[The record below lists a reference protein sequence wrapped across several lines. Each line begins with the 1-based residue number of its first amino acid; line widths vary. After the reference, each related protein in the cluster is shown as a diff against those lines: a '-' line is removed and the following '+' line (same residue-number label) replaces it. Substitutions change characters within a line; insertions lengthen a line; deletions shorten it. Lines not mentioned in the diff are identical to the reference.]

1 MRSIRVPVVVLFGA
15 GLAAWVTLYPIEL
28 TANLGVVRIAL
39 EDDCDTNDPAWDNA
53 DGTEGCGVKGG
64 TVTRA
69 EFGFFSAQTP
79 GTPPGPPAGT
89 PLAAAVI
96 GHPSWRND
104 PGYVAVEAGQ
114 RLRVKNE
121 GGRGHTFTEVASFG
135 GGFVPPLRFGLT
147 PAPACLAIAADPTQ
161 ILAPGDGAEVS
172 GLAPGNHQFMCCI
185 HSWMR
190 TVVKVNAVE

>member
-1 MRSIRVPVVVLFGA
+1 MRNIRVLAFLLLGA
-15 GLAAWVTLYPIEL
+15 GFALWAALSPTQVD
-28 TANLGVVRIAL
+28 ANNGVVRIAL

-53 DGTEGCGVKGG
+53 DGSEGCVLRGG

-69 EFGFFSAQTP
+69 EFNFFSVQTP

-96 GHPSWRND
+96 GHPSWRFD

-147 PAPACLAIAADPTQ
+147 PAPACLAIATDPTQ
-161 ILAPGDGAEVS
+161 VLAPGDRAEVS
-172 GLAPGNHQFMCCI
+172 GLTPGTHQFQCCI

-190 TVVKVNAVE
+190 TVVKVSAEN

>member
-1 MRSIRVPVVVLFGA
+1 MRSVRVPVVVLFGA
-15 GLAAWVTLYPIEL
+15 GLAAWATLYPIEL
-28 TANLGVVRIAL
+28 AANRGVVRIAL
-39 EDDCDTNDPAWDNA
+39 EDDCDTNDLAWDNA
-53 DGTEGCGVKGG
+53 DGSEGCALRGG

-69 EFGFFSAQTP
+69 EFNFFSVLTA
-79 GTPPGPPAGT
+79 GMPPGPPAGT

-96 GHPSWRND
+96 GHPSWRFD

-114 RLRVKNE
+114 RLRVRNE

-147 PAPACLAIAADPTQ
+147 PAPACLAIAMDPTQ
-161 ILAPGDGAEVS
+161 VLAPGSGSEVS
-172 GLAPGNHQFMCCI
+172 GLAPGTHQFQCCI

-190 TVVKVNAVE
+190 TVVKVQASE